1 MIKITKLS
9 NVFKNCRI
17 VGLAGIKNSGKSNNL
32 ASLIINFRKTN
43 KLVPIYVYGMSD
55 EVISTLPNV
64 KEISS
69 LTQLIYKRDCI
80 LILDEFQRLKLND
93 RRYKDALDE
102 FIDYVYH
109 NNVYVIFSSPNIREF
124 NTIIGGVIEKWLLKS
139 IKIDQCVNGSQLK
152 KAVENYKGKFKSLG
166 SIIVPKNKL
175 LLINDE
181 EEQLIECEYILG
193 ADEKLS
199 NKEIF

>member
-1 MIKITKLS
+1 MSKLKDI
-9 NVFKNCRI
+9 FKDCRI

-32 ASLIINFRKTN
+32 ASLIIDFRKEN
-43 KLVPIYVYGMSD
+43 KKVPIYIYGMSD
-55 EVISTLPNV
+55 TVMDVLPNT

-69 LTQLIYKRDCI
+69 LSQLVYKRNCI

-93 RRYKDALDE
+93 RRHKDALDE

-109 NNVYVIFSSPNIREF
+109 NNVYVILSTPNIREF
-124 NTIIGGVIEKWLLKS
+124 NTIIGGVIEKWLLKN
-139 IKIDQCVNGSQLK
+139 IRIDQCINGSQLK
-152 KAVENYKGKFKSLG
+152 KAVEDYKGRCKSLG
-166 SIIVPKNKL
+166 NIDVPKNKL
-175 LLINDE
+175 LVINDE
-181 EEQLIECEYILG
+181 EEQLIECEYIVG